1 MSAGRVA
8 RLDPWTRRSAQR
20 KKPHIVAGLWE
31 SDAMRRLLWTL
42 LLAAALVV
50 PAGAHAQSAERYPLV
65 VDRSMAGVRL
75 GMTKNEVRAVL
86 GSPTHSRPADDVFGP
101 VRRWYFQGPKTH
113 FYFRSGASGS
123 PEVTAMLTRR
133 GYVRG
138 SSNSGVGTPESALR
152 ERIEGLNCETSF
164 GRRSCHTGD
173 FRAGEVVT
181 DFRMRGGRV
190 ASIFLGYVI
199 D

>member
-1 MSAGRVA
+1 
-8 RLDPWTRRSAQR
+8 
-20 KKPHIVAGLWE
+20 
-31 SDAMRRLLWTL
+31 MRRLLSAL
-42 LLAAALVV
+42 VLAAALAA
-50 PAGAHAQSAERYPLV
+50 PAAAHAQSGERFPLV
-65 VDRSMAGVRL
+65 VDQAMAGVEL
-75 GMTKNEVRAVL
+75 GMTKDQVRAVL
-86 GSPTHSRPADDVFGP
+86 GSPTESRPADDIFGP
-101 VRRWYFQGPKTH
+101 VRRWYFSGPKTH

-138 SSNSGVGTPESALR
+138 PSNSGVGTPESALPR
-152 ERIEGLNCETSF
+152 RIEGLRCETSF

-173 FRAGEVVT
+173 FRPGEVVT

-190 ASIFLGYVI
+190 NSIFLGYVV